1 MRMKR
6 KHGAIRELAEC
17 QAKPLPLT
25 PPLRLLPASI
35 AATAPANF
43 AKTVFSIPHG
53 ARTRRVPNGCATP
66 RLAASSASQS
76 HTRRQSGRQ
85 PTPPRQSGNNERN
98 RSEKEIHTSSPRHRK
113 SHPRNATPTL
123 QLRERS
129 DRRQRARV
137 IAPPMGQTH
146 IRAYMRY
153 RAKELQRCA

>member
-1 MRMKR
+1 MVRAASR
-6 KHGAIRELAEC
+6 PNAERSH
-17 QAKPLPLT
+17 LPL
-25 PPLRLLPASI
+25 LRHRASHPRSVASTASADSAETVLPM
-35 AATAPANF
+35 
-43 AKTVFSIPHG
+43 PHG

-85 PTPPRQSGNNERN
+85 PTPPRQSGSNGRN
-98 RSEKEIHTSSPRHRK
+98 RSEKDIHTSSPRHRK

>member
-1 MRMKR
+1 MKR
-6 KHGAIRELAEC
+6 KHGSIRELAEC

-76 HTRRQSGRQ
+76 HTRRQSGGQ

-113 SHPRNATPTL
+113 SHPRNATLIL

-129 DRRQRARV
+129 DRRLRTRV
-137 IAPPMGQTH
+137 IAPSWGKPTYVPTY
-146 IRAYMRY
+146 AN
-153 RAKELQRCA
+153 RAKALQRCA